1 MNLLSI
7 GASLGIVQ
15 AVFERGWLSSL
26 FGVSPGPIEAFIPV
40 MAFAIVFGLSMDYEV
55 FLISRVH
62 EEWQARGDA
71 SAAVREG
78 LAHTGRVISAAALVM
93 VAVFGA
99 FALGGSRVLELFGVM
114 MATAVF
120 LDAFV
125 IRMILL
131 PAVLELLGPRT
142 WAFPRR
148 LDRRLP
154 RVAIEPEPQTGAR
167 RAHPPV
173 PALEEAA

>member
-1 MNLLSI
+1 
-7 GASLGIVQ
+7 
-15 AVFERGWLSSL
+15 

-78 LAHTGRVISAAALVM
+78 VAHTGRVISAAALVM

-99 FALGGSRVLELFGVM
+99 FALSGSRVLELFGVM
-114 MATAVF
+114 LATAVF

-142 WAFPRR
+142 WAFPRG

-154 RVAIEPEPQTGAR
+154 QVAIEPRPAPR
-167 RAHPPV
+167 PAHPPV
-173 PALEEAA
+173 TALEEAA